1 MRYRFIESRQHKYPI
16 TTMCRILEVHRSGFY
31 AWRHALLSRRA
42 REDQRL
48 KTKIKQFWMESG
60 CNYGYRNIALD
71 LKEVG
76 ETCGKNSVLRLMR
89 SLNIA
94 SHRRYRRHKGFNNG
108 DLSCVADNRLNRQ
121 FDTPLPNLRWV
132 TDFTYIRTKE
142 GWLYATIVMDLFSR
156 RVIGWSLSSRAT
168 SQSVM
173 DALLMAVWRR
183 QPKEPVLVHSDQGAQ
198 YTARDWLDFLKAHQ
212 LEVSMSRRGN
222 CHDNAV
228 AESFFSSLKLERV
241 KKKIYATRAEARL
254 DLVQYIEGYY
264 NSQRRH
270 SNNGGL
276 SPKQF
281 EDNYFR
287 KLSSV

>member
-1 MRYRFIESRQHKYPI
+1 
-16 TTMCRILEVHRSGFY
+16 MCRILEVHRSGFY
-31 AWRHALLSRRA
+31 AWRHAPLSRRA

-71 LKEVG
+71 LKEAG
-76 ETCGKNSVLRLMR
+76 ETCGKNRVLRLMR

-183 QPKEPVLVHSDQGAQ
+183 QPKEPVLVHSDQGTQ

>member
-1 MRYRFIESRQHKYPI
+1 
-16 TTMCRILEVHRSGFY
+16 MCRVLQVHRSGFY
-31 AWRHALLSRRA
+31 AWQREPLSRRA

-48 KTKIKQFWMESG
+48 EIKIKQFWMESG
-60 CNYGYRNIALD
+60 CNYGYRNITLD
-71 LKEVG
+71 LQEAG
-76 ETCGKNSVLRLMR
+76 ETCGKNRVLRLMR
-89 SLNIA
+89 KMNIA
-94 SHRRYRRHKGFNNG
+94 SHRRYRRHKGFSGG
-108 DLSCVADNRLNRQ
+108 DLSCVADNKLGRQ
-121 FDTPLPNLRWV
+121 FDAPLPNLRWV

-142 GWLYATIVMDLFSR
+142 GWLYATVVLDLFSR

-198 YTARDWLDFLKAHQ
+198 YTAREWLDFLKAHR

-241 KKKIYATRAEARL
+241 KKKIYATRDEARL

-264 NSQRRH
+264 NHRRRH
-270 SNNGGL
+270 GNNGGV